1 MSNRQNLRSA
11 CDTLGDLVSHFQP
24 SNYSNL
30 QISVF
35 HQAYAALH
43 GAEYNATIG
52 IYDVAKLSQITQQLD
67 YLKLML
73 ERQFQGQA
81 VIQHQVRVNNHFEA
95 IGEALDR
102 SPTPVD
108 PNLCDVSEEL

>member
-1 MSNRQNLRSA
+1 MS
-11 CDTLGDLVSHFQP
+11 DFQP

-43 GAEYNATIG
+43 GAEYNATME
-52 IYDVAKLSQITQQLD
+52 IYDVATLSQITQQLD

-73 ERQFQGQA
+73 ERQLQGQA
-81 VIQHQVRVNNHFEA
+81 VVQHQDQVNDHFKA
-95 IGEALDR
+95 IGEALER

-108 PNLCDVSEEL
+108 PNLYDV

>member
-1 MSNRQNLRSA
+1 MSNRQKLRSS
-11 CDTLGDLVSHFQP
+11 CDTLGDLVPKFQP

-43 GAEYNATIG
+43 GAEYNATMG
-52 IYDVAKLSQITQQLD
+52 IYDVATLSQITQQLD

-73 ERQFQGQA
+73 ERQLQGQA
-81 VIQHQVRVNNHFEA
+81 VVQHQDQVNDHFKA
-95 IGEALDR
+95 IGEALER

-108 PNLCDVSEEL
+108 PNLYDV

>member
-1 MSNRQNLRSA
+1 MS
-11 CDTLGDLVSHFQP
+11 DFQP

-43 GAEYNATIG
+43 DAEYNATMG
-52 IYDVAKLSQITQQLD
+52 IYDVANLSQITQQLD

-73 ERQFQGQA
+73 ERQLQGQA
-81 VIQHQVRVNNHFEA
+81 QQQVKVNRHFEA